1 MEQAVQVAAS
11 LCIVVPFILVQL
23 ERLSPKS
30 STYAA
35 LNLIGSATLAVD
47 AAHGRDWGFLLL
59 EATWALVSL
68 LGLIRALSKRVT
80 GAGRVGRPGEP
91 SSVVSR
97 SRSPVARLVVRRPRK
112 HPIGGSSEFRW
123 G

>member
-1 MEQAVQVAAS
+1 VEQAVQVAAS

-47 AAHGRDWGFLLL
+47 ATHSRDWGFLLL
-59 EATWALVSL
+59 EVTWALVSL
-68 LGLIRALSKRVT
+68 LGLIRALSKRVI
-80 GAGRVGRPGEP
+80 V
-91 SSVVSR
+91 
-97 SRSPVARLVVRRPRK
+97 PV
-112 HPIGGSSEFRW
+112 E
-123 G
+123 